1 MELRLPP
8 DKLEAL
14 TQLLEQWHN
23 IKRKITKRELLS
35 LIGKLSFAAKVIPAG
50 RIFFRRLID
59 LSTSVT
65 KLHHHITLNA
75 HAKEDIKINSGWI
88 SYQGGMESVSC
99 CNHIGIP
106 PLSCNCTQM
115 PQGRSALEHTSRVHG
130 SWVHGL
136 THSSQDPS
144 SGRNCS
150 HSSLGI
156 QMET

>member
-8 DKLEAL
+8 DKLKAL

-23 IKRKITKRELLS
+23 IKQKITKRELLS

-75 HAKEDIKINSGWI
+75 HAKEDIK
-88 SYQGGMESVSC
+88 
-99 CNHIGIP
+99 
-106 PLSCNCTQM
+106 
-115 PQGRSALEHTSRVHG
+115 
-130 SWVHGL
+130 
-136 THSSQDPS
+136 
-144 SGRNCS
+144 
-150 HSSLGI
+150 
-156 QMET
+156 